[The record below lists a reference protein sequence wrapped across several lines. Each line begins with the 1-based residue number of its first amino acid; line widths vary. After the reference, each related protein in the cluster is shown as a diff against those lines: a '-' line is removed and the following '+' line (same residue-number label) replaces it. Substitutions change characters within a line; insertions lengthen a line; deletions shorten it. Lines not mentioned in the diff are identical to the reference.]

1 MTKAAPRGGQR
12 VRFGLVA
19 IVALLGALLI
29 GPAAM
34 SGPNTRVFKA
44 SFTSTVP
51 GGENGQ
57 SMSLEIQN
65 IGTQTLGS
73 ANVTAPAGVLIQ
85 SVAGCPAPAP
95 PGTCASL
102 PAGSSFDSTSIQL
115 RNLNLATGASL
126 TFPMSANISCPARNA
141 NWQVAG
147 FKDGDLTGQ
156 QFTVDPSSSLV
167 TQVTQDCT
175 LSITV
180 QPNHAEAGQTITNS
194 AYDPSGSKVTVV
206 ARNNDGVAPLAPS
219 NDNVTLGRTAG
230 FFTSGGTGFTGNTV
244 ALSNAADAVFTALSS
259 DRTGFSFKL
268 TATATG
274 YNSSGPSSSFDV
286 QVDGCKGANCNP
298 STPPVGG
305 NKHTSVSASGAG
317 MAGGDS
323 LGVGLINYSA
333 SEFTFPPGFCS
344 DGPFVPLTGS
354 DGFTTS
360 VQQSDVG
367 SSGAIDYTITA
378 VLDKTIMNAIPKNGA
393 SLILTCFFGNRIDF
407 VTGLPRTCTE
417 DILSGLV
424 GFPTVND
431 PNGNGSFR
439 AKCDAAGTGFWGGL
453 LANVPNGINACTDT
467 PLTDP
472 GVLSMNRSGGP
483 PGSLTAKICKPSPPI
498 VDATHLPWDGGGGWR

>member
-1 MTKAAPRGGQR
+1 MKKAVSSTFRSRLR
-12 VRFGLVA
+12 VGGLV
-19 IVALLGALLI
+19 VALAVLGALI
-29 GPAAM
+29 VGPSALSAN
-34 SGPNTRVFKA
+34 PRLFTA
-44 SFTSTVP
+44 TFTSTVP

-57 SMSLEIQN
+57 AMSLTIQN
-65 IGTQTLGS
+65 LGTQALGS

-85 SVAGCPAPAP
+85 SVSGLNA
-95 PGTCASL
+95 T
-102 PAGSSFDSTSIQL
+102 SSFSATSIQL
-115 RNLNLATGASL
+115 RDLNLATGASL
-126 TFPMSANISCPARNA
+126 NFPMTAHISCPARNA
-141 NWQVAG
+141 NWGITG
-147 FKDGDLTGQ
+147 FKNGDGSGQ
-156 QFTVDPSSSLV
+156 TFPLDPSSNVV
-167 TQVTQDCT
+167 TQVTQACT

-180 QPNHAEAGQTITNS
+180 QPNHAEAGQTITNT
-194 AYDPSGSKVTVV
+194 AYDPSGPKVTVV
-206 ARNNDGVAPLAPS
+206 ARNNDPAVPLAPS
-219 NDNVTLGRTAG
+219 NDLVTLGKTAG
-230 FFTSGGTGFTGNTV
+230 SFTSAGTGFTGNTV
-244 ALSNAADAVFTALSS
+244 ALSNAAEAVFTALQSG
-259 DRTGFSFKL
+259 RTGFSFKL

-274 YNSSGPSSSFDV
+274 YTSSGPSSSFDV
-286 QVDGCKGANCNP
+286 EVDGCTGANCNP

-344 DGPFVPLTGS
+344 DGAFVPLTGS

-367 SSGAIDYTITA
+367 SSGAIDYTVTA
-378 VLDKTIMNAIPKNGA
+378 VLDKTIMNAVPVNGNPA
-393 SLILTCFFGNRIDF
+393 ILTCFFGNRIDF
-407 VTGLPRTCTE
+407 VTGLPRTCSQ
-417 DILSGLV
+417 DIVSGLV

-431 PNGNGSFR
+431 PNGDGSFR

-453 LANVPNGINACTDT
+453 LANVPSGTNACTDT

-483 PGSLTAKICKPSPPI
+483 PGSLTVKMCKPSPPI